1 MTNEEKRMK
10 AKQYLQQAFKINEMI
25 NSKIEE
31 LKELRVLSTSLP
43 GIDFSQERVQT
54 TKSHDAK
61 FTKYVTSIVDLEK
74 KIDEEMAD
82 LMGLKMEIREKIHQ
96 VEHPNRKIVLQYR
109 YINFF
114 KWEEIAEKMSYSL
127 KQIHRI
133 HSDALID
140 ISTFIN

>member
-1 MTNEEKRMK
+1 MTNEEKRAK
-10 AKQYLQQAFKINEMI
+10 AKRYLQQTFKINEMI

-31 LKELRVLSTSLP
+31 LKELRILSTSLP
-43 GIDFSQERVQT
+43 GTDFSQERVQK
-54 TKSHDAK
+54 TKLHDAK
-61 FTKYVTSIVDLEK
+61 FTKYVVSIVDLEK

-82 LMGLKMEIREKIHQ
+82 LMELKMEIREKIHQ
-96 VEHPNRKIVLQYR
+96 VEHPNRRIVLQYR

-114 KWEEIAEKMSYSL
+114 KWEEIAEKMSYSV

-133 HSDALID
+133 HRDALLD